1 MQRGTLYPGGRTGK
15 HARGRRETES
25 CDGGQVPPRAGRQH
39 VYLFDIVASFCAGFY
54 EHDIELLSP
63 LLAPLG
69 GDLSAQ
75 GHAERARWTHTQ
87 VWKDTPERERERETP
102 GQRMGR
108 EKEGEK
114 QRELNTDSGFDK
126 ENKRLVQLQRG
137 V

>member
-87 VWKDTPERERERETP
+87 VWKDTPERERERERHRAK
-102 GQRMGR
+102 GWVERRR
-108 EKEGEK
+108 ERNKESSI
-114 QRELNTDSGFDK
+114 QT
-126 ENKRLVQLQRG
+126 LVLIRKIRG
-137 V
+137 